1 MHCPIC
7 QQEIP
12 NSSMFCPKCGVELH
26 QEKNNQI
33 PQSSMDCKNV
43 IQDDEDS
50 FYNLEREHS
59 QKRKNKNKE
68 SKAVPKHHFNSSK
81 SVSRFVSSFQKRSG
95 FSNDPYEYNIPIVPE
110 CVQPIENEVVVKQYN
125 IAKLRS
131 RLKFMK
137 ADGRLMVT
145 NRRILFRAAGTSLT
159 GKVLQEHEFDI
170 DELAGIEIHQDYKF
184 SFLNLF
190 GGLLFEVFLYYLFFA
205 LFFHMAYRGP
215 ALGIILSLGAVVCSI
230 ILHQYPWL
238 RFFCSGISAMC
249 CYLLVYLPMGI
260 SYVWLM
266 IPVTLFFL
274 ANLFVNCFVKNL
286 VIKLKLRG
294 GYSAIHIGS
303 KKSLLQR
310 HGGTDE
316 YSGFT
321 EVLPW
326 EDTTMAM
333 NELGALLDDLRKRGD
348 YAIEKWS
355 K

>member
-50 FYNLEREHS
+50 FCNLEREHS

-81 SVSRFVSSFQKRSG
+81 SVSRFVSSFQRRSG
-95 FSNDPYEYNIPIVPE
+95 FSDDPYEYNIPIVPE

-145 NRRILFRAAGTSLT
+145 NRRVLFRAAGT
-159 GKVLQEHEFDI
+159 
-170 DELAGIEIHQDYKF
+170 
-184 SFLNLF
+184 
-190 GGLLFEVFLYYLFFA
+190 
-205 LFFHMAYRGP
+205 
-215 ALGIILSLGAVVCSI
+215 
-230 ILHQYPWL
+230 
-238 RFFCSGISAMC
+238 
-249 CYLLVYLPMGI
+249 
-260 SYVWLM
+260 
-266 IPVTLFFL
+266 
-274 ANLFVNCFVKNL
+274 
-286 VIKLKLRG
+286 
-294 GYSAIHIGS
+294 
-303 KKSLLQR
+303 
-310 HGGTDE
+310 
-316 YSGFT
+316 
-321 EVLPW
+321 
-326 EDTTMAM
+326 
-333 NELGALLDDLRKRGD
+333 
-348 YAIEKWS
+348 
-355 K
+355 

>member
-1 MHCPIC
+1 MHCPKC

-12 NSSMFCPKCGVELH
+12 NSSMFCPKCGINLYSK
-26 QEKNNQI
+26 KNDQTQKI
-33 PQSSMDCKNV
+33 ST
-43 IQDDEDS
+43 
-50 FYNLEREHS
+50 NLESVIPNDNDYCDGHKKEYY
-59 QKRKNKNKE
+59 QE
-68 SKAVPKHHFNSSK
+68 SKNSKRLQTQKSHSESNISLNRFISLFQKQPDSSK
-81 SVSRFVSSFQKRSG
+81 
-95 FSNDPYEYNIPIVPE
+95 DPYEYNIPIVPE

-170 DELAGIEIHQDYKF
+170 DELAGIEMHQDYKF

-190 GGLLFEVFLYYLFFA
+190 GGLLFEMLLYYLFFA
-205 LFFHMAYRGP
+205 LFFHMTYRGP

-238 RFFCSGISAMC
+238 RFFCSGISEMC